1 MYMYVGVGGGIFIWL
16 LLLLLLI
23 HGSIINEYICA
34 MCVILIH

>member
-1 MYMYVGVGGGIFIWL
+1 MYMYVGVGGGIVIW